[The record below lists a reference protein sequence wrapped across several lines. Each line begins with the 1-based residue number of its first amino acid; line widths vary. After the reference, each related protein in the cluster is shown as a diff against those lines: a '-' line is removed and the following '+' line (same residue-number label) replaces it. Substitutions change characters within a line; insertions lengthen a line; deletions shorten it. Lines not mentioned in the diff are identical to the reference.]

1 VKFQDH
7 GEEQIATITICCP
20 DLVHEETADVSWQTG
35 NDDDQRVLI
44 LAYFLVPV
52 VRRAAAF
59 SSMLTELCV
68 VGGSG

>member
-1 VKFQDH
+1 MKFQDH
-7 GEEQIATITICCP
+7 DEEQIATITICCP

-35 NDDDQRVLI
+35 NDDDQCVLI
-44 LAYFLVPV
+44 LTRFLVPV

-68 VGGSG
+68 VDRSG